1 MTMLPD
7 PPVQIR
13 LTVLPEVDCPY
24 LPGRKETIRAVWA
37 SSVDPETYRAMMD
50 VGFRRSGRML
60 YQPICLGCQECVP
73 LRVVVQQ
80 FAPSRSQQR
89 VLRKNQDLSVHEGT
103 PVLTGEKFD
112 LYCRYQQGWHGRRN
126 DTNWESLASFLY
138 DSPTLTLE
146 FEYRDPNRQLLAV
159 GICDLSTT
167 SLSSVYF
174 YFDPAEAR
182 RSLGTFGALYELAW
196 AKARG
201 LTYYYLGYWVRDCSA
216 MAYKAFY
223 RPHQTMTPTGEWI

>member
-1 MTMLPD
+1 MLPD

-24 LPGRKETIRAVWA
+24 LPGRKETLRAVWA
-37 SSVDPETYRAMMD
+37 SSVDPETYRTLMD
-50 VGFRRSGRML
+50 VGFRRSGKML
-60 YQPICLGCQECVP
+60 YQPVCTDCQECVP
-73 LRVVVQQ
+73 LRVDVRRFV
-80 FAPSRSQQR
+80 PSRSQKR
-89 VLRKNQDLSVHEGT
+89 VWRKNQDLSVRDGP
-103 PVLTGEKFD
+103 PVLTGEKFE
-112 LYCRYQQGWHGRRN
+112 LYCRYLHNWHGRSE
-126 DTNWESLASFLY
+126 DANWESLQGFLY

-159 GICDLSTT
+159 GICDLSTI

-174 YFDPAEAR
+174 YFDPDQSK

-201 LTYYYLGYWVRDCSA
+201 LRYYYLGYWVRDCSA
-216 MAYKAFY
+216 MSYKASF
-223 RPHQTMTPTGEWI
+223 RPHETMTATGVWS